1 MLYSCSYLVMNLMP
15 SVEEIERK
23 RKQLLYFLFVL
34 KRLEF
39 IGFVNRTQL
48 MQHCLYVLAAAMMT
62 VDFVCY
68 SCCCCLCL
76 NVQMQLLTQIRLA
89 MSFSSHEKRLQ
100 CVQARLQAIS
110 TLGIYSVLDIYSFC
124 L

>member
-1 MLYSCSYLVMNLMP
+1 MYSCSYLVMNLMP
-15 SVEEIERK
+15 SVEEIESKR

-62 VDFVCY
+62 VDFCK
-68 SCCCCLCL
+68 L
-76 NVQMQLLTQIRLA
+76 QLLLFV
-89 MSFSSHEKRLQ
+89 SESSDA
-100 CVQARLQAIS
+100 VADTD
-110 TLGIYSVLDIYSFC
+110 TLGDVVLQP
-124 L
+124 